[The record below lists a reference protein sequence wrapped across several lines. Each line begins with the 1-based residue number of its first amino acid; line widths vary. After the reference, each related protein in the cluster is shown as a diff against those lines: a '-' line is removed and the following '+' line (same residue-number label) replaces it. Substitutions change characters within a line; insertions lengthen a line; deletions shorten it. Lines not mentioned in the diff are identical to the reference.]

1 MPNPRD
7 KAKATGDVHL
17 PEVESEDLST
27 QGSHPEGTG
36 TPGSQERHR
45 DAQGRGSPPR
55 GGNRGG
61 EIKDREAPTSDSYGN
76 TRDSGEETK

>member
-7 KAKATGDVHL
+7 KVKATGDVHL
-17 PEVESEDLST
+17 PEVESEDLTT
-27 QGSHPEGTG
+27 QGAHPEGTG
-36 TPGSQERHR
+36 TPGR
-45 DAQGRGSPPR
+45 PPR

-61 EIKDREAPTSDSYGN
+61 EIRDREAPAGDSDEN